1 MNPEPQYPREAR
13 LIIAASEADANL
25 YYATQ
30 FLAPD
35 PFVFLGHGSEKI
47 LLVSDLELNR
57 ARVQASVD
65 RVLAIREYEERVKAA
80 GTERPTLTDALFEL
94 LKERGVHSLLVPAN
108 FAVEHADRL
117 RGRGITIHVKSEPFF
132 EERLVKSPHEVQAIA
147 EAMRRTEAA
156 MHVAMSAIRQA
167 EVRDGILWWDGEVLT
182 AEVVKRLMARQLL
195 EEGLIAQH
203 TIVACGEDGCNPH
216 NEGSGPLR
224 AGQAIIIDIFPR
236 DLTSR
241 YYADITRTVVKG
253 QAPDRLRRM
262 YDAVAAAQ
270 SRALELIR
278 DGADAEAIHGEV
290 QGSLEE
296 RGFQTGEVNGKMQGF
311 FHGTGHGLGL
321 EVHELPRI
329 SKVKTTLRTG
339 NVVTVEPGLYYP
351 GDGGVRIEDVV
362 VVTESGYQNLT
373 TFPKTLEV

>member
-1 MNPEPQYPREAR
+1 MNPEQQYPREAR

-203 TIVACGEDGCNPH
+203 TDRK
-216 NEGSGPLR
+216 S
-224 AGQAIIIDIFPR
+224 
-236 DLTSR
+236 
-241 YYADITRTVVKG
+241 VV
-253 QAPDRLRRM
+253 
-262 YDAVAAAQ
+262 
-270 SRALELIR
+270 
-278 DGADAEAIHGEV
+278 
-290 QGSLEE
+290 
-296 RGFQTGEVNGKMQGF
+296 
-311 FHGTGHGLGL
+311 
-321 EVHELPRI
+321 
-329 SKVKTTLRTG
+329 
-339 NVVTVEPGLYYP
+339 
-351 GDGGVRIEDVV
+351 
-362 VVTESGYQNLT
+362 
-373 TFPKTLEV
+373 